1 MSGSDV
7 EDIQILGTLT
17 KALTELFTPS
27 KADRKNSGKNPPIIN
42 LGGISDEKFSNVF
55 GEHLSPSST
64 LSKRYAE
71 YNEDNQ
77 TIKNDNTFWEFA
89 HALFERW
96 KEVELSQDQTDIFL
110 KYSGLLGR
118 GYREET
124 HIKIQLCHILKLF
137 KIKYIEIRSTI
148 ASPILSITLLLDKIA
163 EPWRQLLMKKYYG
176 LRAGKLWLQMVENYD
191 VFSELRTVFEQC
203 LASGELH
210 DPGKV
215 QQMEKLQANFMK
227 MTKNV
232 FCSIKSVPRAL
243 LDWTSYTFEATIP
256 GTSPAETR

>member
-77 TIKNDNTFWEFA
+77 TIKNVMDIIYYANT
-89 HALFERW
+89 
-96 KEVELSQDQTDIFL
+96 
-110 KYSGLLGR
+110 
-118 GYREET
+118 
-124 HIKIQLCHILKLF
+124 
-137 KIKYIEIRSTI
+137 
-148 ASPILSITLLLDKIA
+148 
-163 EPWRQLLMKKYYG
+163 
-176 LRAGKLWLQMVENYD
+176 
-191 VFSELRTVFEQC
+191 
-203 LASGELH
+203 
-210 DPGKV
+210 
-215 QQMEKLQANFMK
+215 
-227 MTKNV
+227 
-232 FCSIKSVPRAL
+232 
-243 LDWTSYTFEATIP
+243 
-256 GTSPAETR
+256 